1 MKKYICLDETCEKS
15 QSITDS
21 DSRFM
26 FKHYMRHGRQ
36 ILIELAQLTKVSNI
50 PYQEPTYILADKLT
64 KISKANSE
72 EE

>member
-1 MKKYICLDETCEKS
+1 MKKYTCLHETCEKN

-26 FKHYMRHGRQ
+26 FRHYMRHGRQ
-36 ILIELAQLTKVSNI
+36 ILIELAKRTGVSNI
-50 PYQEPTYILADKLT
+50 PYQESTFILADKLT
-64 KISKANSE
+64 KISNVSE